1 MSEQNMSERWAFFSL
16 TDKSDAVGYARR
28 LVAQGFKILSAG
40 GTCKMLAETGIVVK
54 DLAELVGG
62 GAILGHRVL
71 SLSRELYAGLLA
83 DTLSPEQMAE
93 LIALHL
99 PFVDFVYCNFYD
111 MPKAITEAASMEDR
125 LAAIAYVVEKTD
137 VGGPSMVHAGAKGL
151 RIVICRKADM
161 ESVLQELEA
170 TEDVSQETRQR
181 LRARA
186 EYEVARYI
194 GHSAMFHGDG
204 RFQIVAGERI
214 FMFKGEN
221 APQSPAALFSVG
233 TDDPLALDKFRL
245 IEGSPPSYNNWCD
258 VDRLLQTMT
267 HLAAGWL
274 LNYGTTPC
282 IAVGDKH
289 GNSCGAAVN
298 CNEFSAVQDMIHG
311 NVRAIFG
318 GLVMVNFKIT
328 GAIAEA
334 MAAAMPNGKA
344 LFDGVIA
351 PHFDDEAIAVLARSK
366 GKCRLMVNSAL
377 DVGNLVPGSIS
388 LDKAPRFRYV
398 RGGFLAQPN
407 YTFVLDFND
416 PEMKVYG
423 ECNADAEKNLLI
435 AWAVGCTSNSNT
447 ITIVGNSA
455 LIGNGV
461 GQQDRVGAAELAIKK
476 VIDAGHIQRF
486 ESAVAYSDSFYP
498 FPDAVEVLIKEGIK
512 AIFSTSG
519 SINDKA
525 VQDLCTARGVTLYQ
539 LPDSKARGFFGH

>member
-1 MSEQNMSERWAFFSL
+1 
-16 TDKSDAVGYARR
+16 
-28 LVAQGFKILSAG
+28 
-40 GTCKMLAETGIVVK
+40 
-54 DLAELVGG
+54 
-62 GAILGHRVL
+62 
-71 SLSRELYAGLLA
+71 
-83 DTLSPEQMAE
+83 
-93 LIALHL
+93 
-99 PFVDFVYCNFYD
+99 
-111 MPKAITEAASMEDR
+111 
-125 LAAIAYVVEKTD
+125 
-137 VGGPSMVHAGAKGL
+137 
-151 RIVICRKADM
+151 
-161 ESVLQELEA
+161 
-170 TEDVSQETRQR
+170 
-181 LRARA
+181 
-186 EYEVARYI
+186 
-194 GHSAMFHGDG
+194 
-204 RFQIVAGERI
+204 
-214 FMFKGEN
+214 
-221 APQSPAALFSVG
+221 
-233 TDDPLALDKFRL
+233 
-245 IEGSPPSYNNWCD
+245 
-258 VDRLLQTMT
+258 MT